1 MKNTYLNSSLL
12 YGNGRLIVKENGGI
26 NEILETYS
34 HENVNFFQKILDRE
48 TRIIYNAHINE
59 FKHKKFI
66 SFGSGV
72 ARLNREA
79 GLSPA
84 RSRHCERERLDES
97 HCAQAWEGVGAR

>member
-1 MKNTYLNSSLL
+1 MKNTCLDSSLL

-72 ARLNREA
+72 ERLNREA
-79 GLSPA
+79 GVRNCA
-84 RSRHCERERLDES
+84 RRFANK
-97 HCAQAWEGVGAR
+97 AQNKSLQARRRKKA